1 MQRTFWGRIAPALT
15 LMLLAPLMAEL
26 LPGATRFSSI
36 FVFPV
41 ELVVW
46 GGGAVMI
53 RALVRRR
60 GLGWWNLV
68 LLGLAL
74 ALAEECLIQQTSLA
88 PLVIQLKHEVWAR
101 AFGVNYVYLIWALVY
116 ETAWVTLLPVLL
128 AEMLFPGRREEVW
141 LSRAGAIVVGLLFAL
156 GCLLAWF
163 SWTHIARVQ
172 VFHLPLYTPPLPA
185 VIVSLAGILALIWA
199 GLKLHS
205 APPRPSTPPSLWL
218 LCPAGAIWAILWY
231 GLCLLAFGIQPSVPP
246 AAAVGGALALTA
258 AIVALLPGWAASPR
272 WRPAHDYALILGALS
287 GSMAVSFVGFVGAP
301 APDLWFKIVCDAV
314 ALLLL
319 LLFGRRLAGRRDG
332 AQSGAAAAG

>member
-1 MQRTFWGRIAPALT
+1 MQRTFWQRIAPGLV

-41 ELVVW
+41 EMAVW

-88 PLVIQLKHEVWAR
+88 PLVVQIKHQVWAR
-101 AFGVNYVYLIWALVY
+101 AFGINYVYLIWALVY
-116 ETAWVTLLPVLL
+116 EAVWVTLLPVLL
-128 AEMLFPGRREEVW
+128 AEMLFPDRREEAW
-141 LSRAGAIVVGLLFAL
+141 LSRAGATIVGLLFVL

-172 VFHLPLYTPPLPA
+172 IFHLPPYTPPLPA
-185 VIVSLAGILALIWA
+185 VIMSLACVLALIWA
-199 GLKLHS
+199 GLRLRPAAPRPS
-205 APPRPSTPPSLWL
+205 APPAPWL
-218 LCPAGAIWAILWY
+218 AGLAGAVWAILWY

-246 AAAVGGALALTA
+246 IAAIGGALAVTA
-258 AIVALLPGWAASPR
+258 AVIALLPGWTASPV
-272 WRPAHDYALILGALS
+272 WRPAHDYALVLGALT
-287 GSMAVSFVGFVGAP
+287 GSMAASFVGFIGSP
-301 APDLWFKIVCDAV
+301 APDVWFKIVSDAL
-314 ALLLL
+314 AFLLL
-319 LLFGRRLAGRRDG
+319 LLFGRRIVDRR
-332 AQSGAAAAG
+332 AETHKRLSEVF